1 MHSIVVH
8 DHHYTNCCAAVLH
21 FVNRLLFCKETC
33 AHPVVATITLA
44 NGHADTVERMTSIMT
59 VQLRSM
65 CSDCPA
71 RTSTGVYGVLTGL
84 VEIGLLYMAYPL
96 CFGRQQPTPVWYK
109 GLCVTQ
115 HCFAVA
121 HMDAV
126 CQALCWEA

>member
-8 DHHYTNCCAAVLH
+8 DHHCINCCAGVLH
-21 FVNRLLFCKETC
+21 FRNRLFFCKETC

-44 NGHADTVERMTSIMT
+44 NGHADTVEKMTGIMT

-65 CSDCPA
+65 YSDCPA
-71 RTSTGVYGVLTGL
+71 RTSTGVYGVLVDL

-96 CFGRQQPTPVWYK
+96 CSVRQQSAPLWYK

-121 HMDAV
+121 HLDAV